1 MAVDPAVDRQ
11 AVREAFEVNIP
22 VIALCD
28 TNNSLRFVDLAI
40 PTNNK
45 GRKAI
50 ALIFWILAREV
61 MKIQGKIASNEEY
74 TAAQQDF
81 EGE

>member
-1 MAVDPAVDRQ
+1 VLVIDPGVDRQ
-11 AVREAFEVNIP
+11 AVREASEITVP

-28 TNNSLRFVDLAI
+28 TNNTFKYVDLVI

-50 ALIFWILAREV
+50 ALILWTIAREV
-61 MKIQGKIASNEEY
+61 LKKRGEIASNEQFTVTPTE
-74 TAAQQDF
+74 F
-81 EGE
+81 EA